1 MYQKHLKTLGLVIFV
16 LSLSSCA
23 AAAIGGAAAGTGVAI
38 GTDDRG
44 TKSVFDDQGLGNRA
58 KDIATA
64 INSKGSYTISSY
76 NGIILLAGQVP
87 TQSDK
92 DKIYSSVQ
100 NMNGIKGVAN
110 YLEVGKN
117 QSMGQISK
125 DVYLTSS
132 AKSRLIAQKDVNT
145 NNIKVVTCNGV
156 VYLMGAK
163 AGNSTQINGAISGIR
178 EIDGVKNVINLIN

>member
-1 MYQKHLKTLGLVIFV
+1 MKKHLKIITLTVGV

-23 AAAIGGAAAGTGVAI
+23 AAVIGGTAAGTGVAI

-44 TKSVFDDQGLGNRA
+44 TKSVFDDQSLGNRA

-100 NMNGIKGVAN
+100 NMSGIKGVAN

-163 AGNSTQINGAISGIR
+163 AGNSTQISGAISGIK
-178 EIDGVKNVINLIN
+178 EIDGVKNVVNLIN

>member
-1 MYQKHLKTLGLVIFV
+1 MNKKLKLISIGLIG
-16 LSLSSCA
+16 LSLCSCA
-23 AAAIGGAAAGTGVAI
+23 AAVIGGTAVGTGVAV

-44 TKSVFDDQGLGNRA
+44 TKTVYNDQSLGNRA

-92 DKIYSSVQ
+92 DKIYSSVK
-100 NMNGIKGVAN
+100 NMSGIAGVNN

-117 QSMGQISK
+117 QSMGQITE
-125 DVYLTSS
+125 DTYLTST

-156 VYLMGAK
+156 VYLMGDK
-163 AGNSTQINGAISGIR
+163 AGNSAQIAGAVNGIKEING
-178 EIDGVKNVINLIN
+178 VKKVVNLIN